1 MSGVSPED
9 GALATVDVGLAYR
22 DDTLSEWTEMA
33 HSLEQR
39 KLKCNFTTTKV
50 RRVVSCLVWAYWRKL
65 MFDLGNLSV
74 VW

>member
-50 RRVVSCLVWAYWRKL
+50 RSVLSCMDGGCGSFKGVLHQFALRFV
-65 MFDLGNLSV
+65 
-74 VW
+74 